1 MLRRFAFAALLVSV
15 RLSVAA
21 DGPVPDFVP
30 PSTRAVIGFHLRSVI
45 DSALVQGLG
54 KDVFQNV
61 GASWSSASPIPG
73 IDPLKDLDE
82 VVIAS
87 TMEGDHPPSL
97 VICRG
102 RFPVEEMTKG
112 AEMYHGVPIRGVQD
126 GDAVALLD
134 AGTIVAGSMKDVHDA
149 IDRRESLISGLTEE
163 IAGRAADLNGRYA
176 IWGVG
181 SLPPDFHPPAG
192 GPDGLNSLDRFDF
205 GIGLSQGLEIA
216 ATLHVRQPEDA
227 QKLAAAMQ
235 FVEMMAKAQPDNGA
249 KIETHVDNGTL
260 TVALEI
266 PEEALKK
273 GMEQQ
278 GAMIAQAIANAQTPK
293 NAQAKGAA
301 PASPAPP
308 VALADATSP
317 AKPLAEAVATPA
329 PVAPPTPSKE
339 TRIISDSEGASVRVT
354 LPGKR

>member
-15 RLSVAA
+15 RLSIAA

-30 PSTRAVIGFHLRSVI
+30 PATRAVIGFHLRSVI
-45 DSALVQGLG
+45 DSAFVQGLSG
-54 KDVFQNV
+54 DWAKDAR
-61 GASWSSASPIPG
+61 ASFNSASPIPG

-82 VVIAS
+82 VIIAS
-87 TMEGDHPPSL
+87 TMQGDHPPSL

-102 RFPVEEMTKG
+102 RFSVKAIGKGVET
-112 AEMYHGVPIRGVQD
+112 YHGVPVRAVQD
-126 GDAVALLD
+126 GDAIALLD
-134 AGTIVAGSMKDVHDA
+134 ASTMIAGAMKDVRDA
-149 IDRRESLISGLTEE
+149 IDRRESAPEGLSAEL
-163 IAGRAADLNGRYA
+163 AARAAELSGRYA

-181 SLPPDFHPPAG
+181 SLPEDFHPPAG
-192 GPDGLNSLDRFDF
+192 GPDGFSSLDRFDF
-205 GIGLSQGLEIA
+205 GIALSQGLEIG

-260 TVALEI
+260 TIALAI

-273 GMEQQ
+273 GIEQQ
-278 GAMIAQAIANAQTPK
+278 GAMIAQAIAQAQKTAHARAAARAP
-293 NAQAKGAA
+293 GAPVA
-301 PASPAPP
+301 SASPAK
-308 VALADATSP
+308 AIAA
-317 AKPLAEAVATPA
+317 AEPA
-329 PVAPPTPSKE
+329 PAPSNE
-339 TRIISDSEGASVRVT
+339 TQIISDKEGSSVRVT